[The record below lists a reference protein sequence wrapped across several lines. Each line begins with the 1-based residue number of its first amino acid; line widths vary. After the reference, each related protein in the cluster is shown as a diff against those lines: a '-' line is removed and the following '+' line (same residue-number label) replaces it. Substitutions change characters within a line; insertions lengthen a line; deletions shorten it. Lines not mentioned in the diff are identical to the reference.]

1 MSEFASI
8 EQLWKVH
15 MSRPFPRALAGEEI
29 DGQDVAL
36 LDSLAA
42 GCISTFLGRRGAHSL
57 DAGQLQVLG
66 DCVQSLALICPQ
78 LPDENRAY
86 FDTLRE
92 VSERVFRFCRRD
104 RDDDTAT

>member
-42 GCISTFLGRRGAHSL
+42 GCISTFLGRRG
-57 DAGQLQVLG
+57 QLQVLG